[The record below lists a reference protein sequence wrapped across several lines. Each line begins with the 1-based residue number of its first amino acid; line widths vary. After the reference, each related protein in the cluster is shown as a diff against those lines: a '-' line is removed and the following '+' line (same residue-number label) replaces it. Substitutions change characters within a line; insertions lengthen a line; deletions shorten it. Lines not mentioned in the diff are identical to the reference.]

1 MSGNVESKQ
10 GDNQRCRTRIVA
22 LGRFIAI
29 QWCGP
34 DDRPLQTITLQSDEA
49 LRVADKIREVSN
61 VRD

>member
-1 MSGNVESKQ
+1 MSGKVESKE
-10 GDNQRCRTRIVA
+10 GDNQHCRTRVVP
-22 LGRFIAI
+22 LGEFIAI

-34 DDRPLQTITLQSDEA
+34 DGRPLQTITLQSDEA